1 MWLPLVVLLIFSYVY
16 LEDAQ
21 VVHNSGSFSD
31 TARNRVRDGRELGL
45 GAELGRSHHP
55 PKRFVMERG
64 AVVISSGDAD
74 GHVTESLRSRRMI
87 GGLLSPHVP
96 WQAMVYLND
105 SILDGGFAGGAL
117 ISDRW
122 VLTAGRNLFVRKS
135 REHTQGKKPII
146 PKVFL
151 GITRYDQANAS
162 KEVSVEKVVLHP
174 GFQNKSDWDNDLAL
188 IQLKEPVPMNKD
200 VMSIPLPGRGQDL
213 VEEAGVE
220 GIITGWGWGVSFT
233 PAKSLKHIVVPVASH
248 SSCMEEYI
256 KKGQLTSKPMVD
268 ENMFCTEAS
277 EFNENVCFGDGGG
290 ALAVQDPK
298 DGSVYAAGIL
308 SFDKT
313 CGVEKY
319 AVYMKLSAYMP
330 WINSVLR
337 GDCEKSD
344 RFRSNL
350 ISKMF

>member
-21 VVHNSGSFSD
+21 VVHNS
-31 TARNRVRDGRELGL
+31 
-45 GAELGRSHHP
+45 
-55 PKRFVMERG
+55 
-64 AVVISSGDAD
+64 